1 MTARIDPPRNF
12 KPASLARAA
21 AIDHFRGSGYDFARS
36 VNNQNTGDGARCQVR
51 RFIGPVAGTLAVA
64 LVASLLVVFFGVGR
78 WLVVEDP
85 LEKTNAIV
93 VLSGRMPV
101 RAVGAARLYREGYA
115 PQVWLTHPEE
125 PDASLKS
132 LNILDA
138 GEDVFNSR
146 VLVHEGVPASAI
158 VRLEP
163 QINNTAD
170 EIRVVAAQLA
180 RENGSA
186 VIIVTSKA
194 HTRRVRKLWQKL
206 SGGRGRAIVRATPED
221 PFDPAH
227 WWRTSSDVLEVV
239 REGLGLI
246 NSWVGLPLRPAPR

>member
-1 MTARIDPPRNF
+1 M
-12 KPASLARAA
+12 
-21 AIDHFRGSGYDFARS
+21 
-36 VNNQNTGDGARCQVR
+36 R
-51 RFIGPVAGTLAVA
+51 RYIGPIAGILAVL
-64 LVASLLVVFFGVGR
+64 LVASLLLVFLGVGR

-85 LEKTNAIV
+85 PEKANAIV

-101 RAVGAARLYREGYA
+101 RAIGAARLYREGYA
-115 PQVWLTHPEE
+115 PQVWLTHPEQPE
-125 PDASLKS
+125 ASLKS
-132 LNILDA
+132 MNIVDA

-158 VRLEP
+158 VRIEP

-170 EIRVVAAQLA
+170 EIRTIAVQLA
-180 RENGSA
+180 RENGST
-186 VIIVTSKA
+186 VIIVTTKA

-221 PFDPAH
+221 AFDPAH

-239 REGLGLI
+239 REVLGLI
-246 NSWVGLPLRPAPR
+246 NAWAGLPLLPASS